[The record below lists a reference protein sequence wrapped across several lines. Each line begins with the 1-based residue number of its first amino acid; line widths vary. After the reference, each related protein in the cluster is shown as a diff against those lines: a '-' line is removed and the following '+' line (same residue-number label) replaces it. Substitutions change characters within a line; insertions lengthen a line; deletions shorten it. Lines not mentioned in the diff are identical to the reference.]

1 LSQPPDHL
9 QMSVWSWEKIA
20 MSKVLRVFD
29 TISGGV
35 LLILAVLAP
44 WVLGATTRET
54 IWVLNGLG
62 FLLGG
67 LWIAQRFI
75 RSRVSA
81 GRQPRAEYPGARWP
95 MACVWGLVI
104 TLLSYVLCSA
114 LNPKA
119 SLQYTFTPGYPLASG
134 VEIAHLESIEWLP
147 QSHDRDRTLRAF
159 WKYLAIVLSFAAAR
173 DWLSGASRRERRS
186 NDRTP
191 RFPGDRMQ
199 WLLWALAINAAAVAI
214 VGILQRLDG
223 TQKLLWTFANHL
235 NGGHGAFGP
244 FPYRSSGAQ
253 YLNLMWPVT
262 LGFWWVLRRRNV
274 AWRSAAHRS
283 GGDPHV
289 LLLVLAA
296 LTPAGVVVAS
306 SRGGVLVLA
315 GLMMTVFALMMVWS
329 KRQAGFKLGLVAAI
343 VAVLGVGGWLGGE
356 SMLAR
361 FRSEDIGSMS
371 GRKLIYEDTA
381 RMAQDFA
388 VFGSGAETFAPLY
401 YFYRKKDPEWNA
413 YVHDDYLETRVTFG
427 TVGFVII
434 LMIFLSIWLVPFFGN
449 GIPAPPEFFLLIGVA
464 MVGILVHAKF
474 DLPFQIYSLHSQF
487 VLICA
492 LLTTLKWERR

>member
-1 LSQPPDHL
+1 
-9 QMSVWSWEKIA
+9 MY
-20 MSKVLRVFD
+20 KVLRVFD
-29 TISGGV
+29 TISGAV
-35 LLILAVLAP
+35 LLLMAVLAP
-44 WVLGATTRET
+44 WMLGATTRET
-54 IWVLNGLG
+54 IWALNGLG
-62 FLLGG
+62 FLSGG
-67 LWIAQRFI
+67 LWIAQRVI
-75 RSRVSA
+75 CSRASA
-81 GRQPRAEYPGARWP
+81 GRQPPVACPGARWP
-95 MACVWGLVI
+95 MVFVWGLVI

-114 LNPKA
+114 LNSKA
-119 SLQYTFTPGYPLASG
+119 SLQYIFTPGYSFASG
-134 VEIAHLESIEWLP
+134 VEIDHLESIEWLP
-147 QSHDRDRTLRAF
+147 QSHDRDRTLRAL

-173 DWLSGASRRERRS
+173 DWLMGTSRRERRS
-186 NDRTP
+186 GNGTL

-199 WLLWALAINAAAVAI
+199 WLLWVLAINAAAVSL
-214 VGILQRLDG
+214 VGVLQRLDG
-223 TQKLLWTFANHL
+223 TQKLLWTFSNHI
-235 NGGHGAFGP
+235 NGGFNAFGP

-274 AWRSAAHRS
+274 ARRSAAHRS

-296 LTPAGVVVAS
+296 LTAAGVVVAN
-306 SRGGVLVLA
+306 SRGGFLVLV
-315 GLMMTVFALMMVWS
+315 GLLVAVFALMMLWS
-329 KRQAGFKLGLVAAI
+329 KRQAGFKLGVAASI

-356 SMLAR
+356 AMLAR
-361 FRSEDIGSMS
+361 FRSEDLGRMS
-371 GRKLIYEDTA
+371 GRKLIYADTA

-434 LMIFLSIWLVPFFGN
+434 LMIFLAVWLVPFFGN

-464 MVGILVHAKF
+464 MVGILAHAKF
-474 DLPFQIYSLHSQF
+474 DLPFQIYSIHSQF
-487 VLICA
+487 VLLCA
-492 LLTTLKWERR
+492 VLTSLKWQRG

>member
-1 LSQPPDHL
+1 
-9 QMSVWSWEKIA
+9 
-20 MSKVLRVFD
+20 MSKVLRVFEA
-29 TISGGV
+29 ISGAV
-35 LLILAVLAP
+35 LLLMAVLVP
-44 WVLGATTRET
+44 WMLGATTRET
-54 IWVLNGLG
+54 IWALNSLG
-62 FLLGG
+62 FLSGG
-67 LWIAQRFI
+67 LWIAQCVI
-75 RSRVSA
+75 RLRASA
-81 GRQPRAEYPGARWP
+81 GRQPSAEYPGTRWP

-104 TLLSYVLCSA
+104 TLLGYVLCSA

-119 SLQYTFTPGYPLASG
+119 SLQYTFTPGYPFASG
-134 VEIAHLESIEWLP
+134 VEIDYLEPIEWLP
-147 QSHDRDRTLRAF
+147 QSHDQDRTLRAF

-173 DWLSGASRRERRS
+173 DWLMGSSRRERRS
-186 NDRTP
+186 DDGTP

-199 WLLWALAINAAAVAI
+199 WLLWTLAINAAAVSL
-214 VGILQRLDG
+214 VGMLQRLDG
-223 TQKLLWTFANHL
+223 SQQLLWTFANHL

-262 LGFWWVLRRRNV
+262 VGFWWVLRRRNV
-274 AWRSAAHRS
+274 ARRSASQRS

-296 LTPAGVVVAS
+296 LTAAGVVVAN
-306 SRGGVLVLA
+306 SRGGFLVLV
-315 GLMMTVFALMMVWS
+315 GLLVAVFALMMLWS
-329 KRQAGFKLGLVAAI
+329 KRQVGFKLGVVAAI
-343 VAVLGVGGWLGGE
+343 LAILGVGGWLGGE
-356 SMLAR
+356 AMMAR
-361 FRSEDIGSMS
+361 FRSEDLGRMS

-434 LMIFLSIWLVPFFGN
+434 LMIFLAVWLVPFFGN
-449 GIPAPPEFFLLIGVA
+449 GIPAPPEIFLLIGVA
-464 MVGILVHAKF
+464 MVGILAHAKF
-474 DLPFQIYSLHSQF
+474 DLPFQIYGLHSQF
-487 VLICA
+487 VLLCGVV
-492 LLTTLKWERR
+492 TSLKWQRRWSEHR